1 MTSDEF
7 HATLAEAV
15 SGNVEALADI
25 IEQYMPLINRY
36 SYVGGTLDEDLRQD
50 ILLHI
55 FERISK
61 FEI

>member
-1 MTSDEF
+1 MTNDEF

-36 SYVGGTLDEDLRQD
+36 SYVEGTLDEDLRQD

-61 FEI
+61 FEF